1 MRITLLQSGKKGKMK
16 GRQLPWAGKPQPSA
30 ALQPSIPFTSR
41 DCLGPSDVQEVGV
54 AAVVQG

>member
-1 MRITLLQSGKKGKMK
+1 MTIALLQSGKKGKMK

-41 DCLGPSDVQEVGV
+41 DCFGPSNVQEVGV
-54 AAVVQG
+54 AAVVQR

>member
-1 MRITLLQSGKKGKMK
+1 MRIALLQSGKKGKMK

-30 ALQPSIPFTSR
+30 ALQPSIPFMSR
-41 DCLGPSDVQEVGV
+41 DCFGPSDVQEVGV